1 MGSINELVR
10 QLRDPAPNVRINA
23 LHVLGKFGESTA
35 ALTLALADSMTS
47 VRRHAITVLGKTG
60 NKGAIPQ
67 LEKIARDELHAS
79 VRQAADRA
87 LRKLRG

>member
-35 ALTLALADSMTS
+35 ALISALADPTTS
-47 VRRHAITVLGKTG
+47 VRRHAIAV
-60 NKGAIPQ
+60 
-67 LEKIARDELHAS
+67 LEKN
-79 VRQAADRA
+79 RQ
-87 LRKLRG
+87 